1 MNTIGFL
8 SINGQ
13 KVTLVKSHIILKANE
28 KITYIYFLNK
38 VMVDYYNCLD
48 HPREEVFI
56 YRNKGSSE
64 LHISMGLGCNDWRL
78 KQEIK
83 S

>member
-13 KVTLVKSHIILKANE
+13 KVTLGKSHIILKANE

-38 VMVDYYNCLD
+38 GMVDYYNCLD

-56 YRNKGSSE
+56 
-64 LHISMGLGCNDWRL
+64 
-78 KQEIK
+78 
-83 S
+83 

>member
-13 KVTLVKSHIILKANE
+13 KVTLGKSHIILKANE

-38 VMVDYYNCLD
+38 GMVDYYNCLD